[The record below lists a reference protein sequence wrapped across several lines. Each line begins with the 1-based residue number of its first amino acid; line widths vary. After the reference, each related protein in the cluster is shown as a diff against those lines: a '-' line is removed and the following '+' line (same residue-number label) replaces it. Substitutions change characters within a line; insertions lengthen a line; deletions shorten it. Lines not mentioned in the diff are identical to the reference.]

1 MLEQFRAIYPTGC
14 LISEFVTVHNGKF
27 VVRSLVLLDGVVV
40 ATALGAG
47 DTVESAEDAAR
58 ARSLSWFGW
67 KGSTSPRTPSEVLSS
82 PPSVSGAPTSVS
94 RRSVPSISTPVS
106 PPPQKD
112 VKPKS
117 VPPLGETPTPKP
129 IYEDTSVT
137 SGTISSPLKEMDSDA
152 WLTAS
157 YDSSPEMPTSLE
169 SVLSEDPPLKSS
181 LTVET
186 TLPKSVAPEEGL
198 VSQPV
203 DHSDAI
209 AKTDVHLKRLG
220 WNTKQGREFLQTR
233 YGKGKS
239 SRQLLSDEE
248 LFDFLQY
255 LESLPDP

>member
-47 DTVESAEDAAR
+47 DTVESAEDASR

-67 KGSTSPRTPSEVLSS
+67 KGSTSPRTPSEVFSS
-82 PPSVSGAPTSVS
+82 PPSVSAPPTSVS
-94 RRSVPSISTPVS
+94 RRSVPSLSTPVS

-112 VKPKS
+112 VKPQ
-117 VPPLGETPTPKP
+117 LGETPTPKP

-137 SGTISSPLKEMDSDA
+137 SGTISSPLTEMDSDA

-157 YDSSPEMPTSLE
+157 YDSSVDKPSSMESVSEEPTSR
-169 SVLSEDPPLKSS
+169 SS

-186 TLPKSVAPEEGL
+186 RLPKSVVEEEGL
-198 VSQPV
+198 VTQPV

-233 YGKGKS
+233 YGKL
-239 SRQLLSDEE
+239 SRQLLSDQE
-248 LFDFLQY
+248 LWDFLQY
-255 LESLPDP
+255 LEAQPDP

>member
-14 LISEFVTVHNGKF
+14 LISEFVAVHNGKF

-94 RRSVPSISTPVS
+94 RRTLPSISTPVS

-112 VKPKS
+112 VKPIS
-117 VPPLGETPTPKP
+117 VPQLGETPTPKP

-157 YDSSPEMPTSLE
+157 YDSSVDKPSSME
-169 SVLSEDPPLKSS
+169 SASEDPTSRSS
-181 LTVET
+181 LTIET
-186 TLPKSVAPEEGL
+186 RLPKSVVEEEGL

-233 YGKGKS
+233 YGKL

-248 LFDFLQY
+248 LSNFLQY

>member
-47 DTVESAEDAAR
+47 DTVESAEDASR

-67 KGSTSPRTPSEVLSS
+67 KGLTSARTPSEVLSS
-82 PPSVSGAPTSVS
+82 PPSVSPPPTSVS

-112 VKPKS
+112 IKGKS
-117 VPPLGETPTPKP
+117 VPQLGETPTPKP

-157 YDSSPEMPTSLE
+157 YDSSVDKPSSME
-169 SVLSEDPPLKSS
+169 SVSEDPTSRNS

-186 TLPKSVAPEEGL
+186 TLPTSVVEEEGL

-209 AKTDVHLKRLG
+209 AKTDVQIRRLG

-233 YGKGKS
+233 YGKS

-255 LESLPDP
+255 LQSLPDP

>member
-40 ATALGAG
+40 ATALGAS
-47 DTVESAEDAAR
+47 DTVESAEDASR

-67 KGSTSPRTPSEVLSS
+67 KGLTSPPTQSEALSS
-82 PPSVSGAPTSVS
+82 PPSVSAAATSVS
-94 RRSVPSISTPVS
+94 RRTLSSISTPVS

-112 VKPKS
+112 VKPIS
-117 VPPLGETPTPKP
+117 VPQFGETPTPKP
-129 IYEDTSVT
+129 IYEDTSIT
-137 SGTISSPLKEMDSDA
+137 SGSISSPLKEMDSDA

-157 YDSSPEMPTSLE
+157 YDSSAEMPTSLE
-169 SVLSEDPPLKSS
+169 SVASEDPALKSS

-186 TLPKSVAPEEGL
+186 TLPKSVVVPEDGL

-233 YGKGKS
+233 YGKL

-248 LFDFLQY
+248 LWDFLQY
-255 LESLPDP
+255 LEAQPDP